1 MIQTCI
7 DEFEALDLPF
17 KTYISTCI
25 DHGEETHEELEF
37 IWVIEGK
44 VEIICEKKAYDLTSD
59 TVFMIYMNQKHS
71 IKSMDGSLMF
81 SLRLKKDC

>member
-25 DHGEETHEELEF
+25 DHGEETHEISCGTLDYLPNHFVVKNAE
-37 IWVIEGK
+37 
-44 VEIICEKKAYDLTSD
+44 
-59 TVFMIYMNQKHS
+59 
-71 IKSMDGSLMF
+71 SLP
-81 SLRLKKDC
+81 